1 MKWAIPADS
10 LLKCQSG
17 TLPPPPFTELNI
29 SLCQNKLGDPQI
41 FFSSPLTSMRRRAPG
56 RRAGGEREGARTDS
70 SVQFTW
76 KRPDTLQ
83 DWILILATLT
93 ILSGRQERQQP
104 ACYRPSPFPITLGGC
119 SFPKHPAMSFENKL
133 LGLIK
138 GHKSKHVIS
147 LFTSIFTYAIF
158 FLFLLLPSLVSPL
171 RRLNFNRRLAQ
182 CSNGDRWATAIL
194 F

>member
-41 FFSSPLTSMRRRAPG
+41 FFFLSPDFNATTSAGKESGRERAQ
-56 RRAGGEREGARTDS
+56 T
-70 SVQFTW
+70 VQFSSHESA
-76 KRPDTLQ
+76 PDTLQ

-93 ILSGRQERQQP
+93 ILSERQEQQQP

-119 SFPKHPAMSFENKL
+119 SLPRRPAMSFEKKL
-133 LGLIK
+133 PGLIK
-138 GHKSKHVIS
+138 GHESKHVIS
-147 LFTSIFTYAIF
+147 LFTSIFAFVIF

-171 RRLNFNRRLAQ
+171 RRSNFNWRLAQ
-182 CSNGDRWATAIL
+182 CSNGDCWVTAI
-194 F
+194 FFF